1 MRKDQIEAT
10 KQKAIKLLQENISK
24 QQKNGFW
31 GFMAQELG
39 VTQAVITRIKDGT
52 RPLTLERAMQ
62 IIEAVPRILKLLKNK

>member
-31 GFMAQELG
+31 GFMAEELG
-39 VTQAVITRIKDGT
+39 VTQGVITRIKDGT

-62 IIEAVPRILKLLKNK
+62 IIESVPKILKKMAK

>member
-31 GFMAQELG
+31 GFMAKELG
-39 VTQAVITRIKDGT
+39 VTQGVITRIKDGA

-62 IIEAVPRILKLLKNK
+62 IIEAVPKILKKMEK